1 MSFELDLSLPK
12 CSDSWMVVAF
22 EFWPKVSL
30 VVAFVF
36 WLKVS
41 LAMGVG

>member
-1 MSFELDLSLPK
+1 MSFELDLGLPE
-12 CSDSWMVVAF
+12 CSDSWMALAF
-22 EFWPKVSL
+22 G
-30 VVAFVF
+30 F